1 MFFPKLCSSEIIIN
15 PNYEFRD
22 FMKVLILIMN
32 LGILCYN
39 KP

>member
-1 MFFPKLCSSEIIIN
+1 MN
-15 PNYEFRD
+15 PNYEFRN